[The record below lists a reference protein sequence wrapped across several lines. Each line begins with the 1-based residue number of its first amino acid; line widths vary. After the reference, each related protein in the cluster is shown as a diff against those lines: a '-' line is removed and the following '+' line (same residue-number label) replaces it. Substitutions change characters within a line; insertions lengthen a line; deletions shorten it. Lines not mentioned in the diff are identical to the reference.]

1 MRQTALVV
9 GVLLGLISY
18 ASAQD
23 TPLTVISNLRGR
35 TNSNGELLTDCRTGC
50 SAADTDTDDGSIAGT
65 QAVSLSAALANVWSG
80 AAWVRL
86 TQGQALMAASI
97 PVTLASDQSALTV
110 TGTVTA
116 NAGTNLNTSA
126 LALDATVTGRLP
138 AGAAPTDTETNTNT
152 NLSRIGAF
160 QFIYNSGGNT
170 WQRTH
175 FADINGSFAGGA
187 NIAAAGILG
196 AYDTAPSVPNDESLA
211 VVRIDQTRSLFSTI
225 RDAAGNER
233 GVNVTAGNALTVDG
247 SATTQPI
254 SGTVTVS
261 LDAKTYNAPTAVSV
275 DGASEQVLASN
286 ANRTGVIA
294 TNTSSDTISCAV
306 AATAVANSGIVL
318 PPYAVWMMLRESLA
332 TGAINCISS
341 GSASNL
347 AVQELQ

>member
-97 PVTLASDQSALTV
+97 PVTFASDQSALAV
-110 TGTVTA
+110 TGT
-116 NAGTNLNTSA
+116 
-126 LALDATVTGRLP
+126 
-138 AGAAPTDTETNTNT
+138 
-152 NLSRIGAF
+152 F
-160 QFIYNSGGNT
+160 
-170 WQRTH
+170 WQ
-175 FADINGSFAGGA
+175 A
-187 NIAAAGILG
+187 
-196 AYDTAPSVPNDESLA
+196 
-211 VVRIDQTRSLFSTI
+211 
-225 RDAAGNER
+225 
-233 GVNVTAGNALTVDG
+233 
-247 SATTQPI
+247 TQPI
-254 SGTVTVS
+254 SGTVTVGTFPDNEPINIAQVGGSAVVTGTGAAGAGVPRVTVS
-261 LDAKTYNAPTAVSV
+261 LDARTYNSPTAVSV